1 MLITIIFLSIVG
13 ALSAILLFTVAK
25 KFHVEEDPRI
35 GEVNEVLPQANCGNC
50 GYPGCSSFAK
60 ACVQADTLDGLF
72 CTVGGNSTMQRVA
85 DMLGRTAVTADPLV
99 AVVRCNGTCEAR
111 PRVNSFDGAK
121 SCAVAA
127 QLYGGE
133 TGCTYGCYGLG
144 DCTLVCD
151 FDAIHMNPQTGL
163 PEVDEEKC
171 TSCGACV
178 KACPKFIIELRKKG
192 PKGRRVFVSCVNK
205 DKGGAARKACDNACI
220 GCSKCL
226 KECNFEAI
234 TIADNLS
241 YIDHTKCRLCRK
253 CVSVCPTGAIHET
266 NFPPLKK
273 KAEENTA
280 GAVGTT
286 TSAVAPTTAPT
297 PQV

>member
-25 KFHVEEDPRI
+25 KFHVEEDPKI
-35 GEVNEVLPQANCGNC
+35 DEVNEVLPQANCGNC

-60 ACVQADTLDGLF
+60 ACVSADTLDGLF
-72 CTVGGNSTMQRVA
+72 CTVGGNDTMLKVA
-85 DMLGRTAVTADPLV
+85 NLLGREAVTADPMV
-99 AVVRCNGTCEAR
+99 AVVRCNGTCTAR
-111 PRVNSFDGAK
+111 PRLNSFDGAK

-133 TGCTYGCYGLG
+133 TGCSFGCYGLG
-144 DCTLVCD
+144 DCTLACD
-151 FDAIHMNPQTGL
+151 FDAIHMNPVTGL

-205 DKGGAARKACDNACI
+205 EKGGVARKACDNACI
-220 GCSKCL
+220 GCSKCQ

-234 TIADNLS
+234 TIADNLA

-280 GAVGTT
+280 STT
-286 TSAVAPTTAPT
+286 ESTATTPNEA
-297 PQV
+297 Q